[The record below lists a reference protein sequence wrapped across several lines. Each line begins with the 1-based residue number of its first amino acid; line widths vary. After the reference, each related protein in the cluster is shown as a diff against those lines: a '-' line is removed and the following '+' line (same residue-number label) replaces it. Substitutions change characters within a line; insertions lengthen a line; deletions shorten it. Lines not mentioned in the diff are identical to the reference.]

1 MKEKFCITCFVV
13 GLITAGVSL
22 LAPSCAPAPKAKA
35 FSQCVCPGVAL
46 WNLDIRI
53 SALSNR
59 VEKLEKAL
67 RPLEVK
73 PLTEAIECYVWTNR
87 WPYAVSQ
94 EEGVAK

>member
-22 LAPSCAPAPKAKA
+22 LAPSCAPAPKA

-67 RPLEVK
+67 RSLEVK